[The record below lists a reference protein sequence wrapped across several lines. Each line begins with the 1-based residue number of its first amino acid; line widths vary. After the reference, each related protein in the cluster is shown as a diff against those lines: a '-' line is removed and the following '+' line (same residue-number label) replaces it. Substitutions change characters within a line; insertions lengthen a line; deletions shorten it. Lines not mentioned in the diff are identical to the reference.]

1 MKKAISLL
9 LTLAMMLGIGAM
21 LSVSAADAGLKAG
34 FAQYDFTP
42 TESVNMTGLAAR
54 NSEGLLAPEDR
65 LMATV
70 VAISDADNNTIL
82 MCTVDMLYPYHVVD
96 VRKAISQAT
105 KVPEINIHISATHTH
120 SAPNPFDSGY
130 GEVYTDGF
138 VDAAERAIADMSP
151 ISATKIASVE
161 VPYLNQVRHCWR
173 QNGHVNGN
181 NFVTTSE
188 TPGAWGYNIYD
199 PDREMQIIRFVRDD
213 KKDVVMLNWQSHGT
227 TASCL
232 TDYAKAHKPY
242 LSTDWI
248 GWCRRYVEAQ
258 DTDTQ
263 VAVYVGAAADVNSYH
278 QSSKIR
284 EQTKDV
290 SPEDTT
296 VLGARLGD
304 HVLTAM
310 KNMKTVNTNG
320 PVKSMEIFHKTPDV
334 TNTAIS
340 EVRLTAASIGSVI
353 GFASAPYEMYTNLG
367 KYIKA
372 NSPFEMTFVLS
383 NCNGNN
389 SYVPVMYA
397 YDYPELFEGNPVA
410 YGVTSTKFAA
420 GSGEDF
426 SYSLVGMLNVLYKG

>member
-9 LTLAMMLGIGAM
+9 LSLAMLLGIGAM

-42 TESVNMTGLAAR
+42 EESVNMTGLAAR

-65 LMATV
+65 LCATV
-70 VAISDADNNTIL
+70 VAISDADKNTIL
-82 MCTVDMLYPYHVVD
+82 MCTVDMLYPYHVTD
-96 VRKAISQAT
+96 IRNAISKAT
-105 KVPEINIHISATHTH
+105 KVPVANIHISATHTH
-120 SAPNPFDSGY
+120 SAPNPFDSGF
-130 GEVYTDGF
+130 GESYTDGF
-138 VDAAERAIADMSP
+138 VDAAERAIADMAP
-151 ISATKIASVE
+151 VSATKIASVE
-161 VPYLNQVRHCWR
+161 VPYLNQVRHVWR

-181 NFVTTSE
+181 NFVSTN
-188 TPGAWGYNIYD
+188 PGAWGYNIYE

-258 DTDTQ
+258 DPDTQ
-263 VAVYVGAAADVNSYH
+263 VAVYVGASADVNSYH
-278 QSSKIR
+278 QSATIR
-284 EQTKDV
+284 KQEQDV

-304 HVLTAM
+304 YVLTAM

-320 PVKSMEIFHKTPDV
+320 PVKSMEIAHKTPDV
-334 TNTAIS
+334 ANTAF
-340 EVRLTAASIGSVI
+340 VGVLLTAASIGNVI

-383 NCNGNN
+383 NSNGNN

-397 YDYPELFEGNPVA
+397 YDYPQLFTGNPVA
-410 YGVTSTKFAA
+410 YGVTMTKFAS

-426 SYSLVGMLNVLYKG
+426 SYSLVGMLNALYK